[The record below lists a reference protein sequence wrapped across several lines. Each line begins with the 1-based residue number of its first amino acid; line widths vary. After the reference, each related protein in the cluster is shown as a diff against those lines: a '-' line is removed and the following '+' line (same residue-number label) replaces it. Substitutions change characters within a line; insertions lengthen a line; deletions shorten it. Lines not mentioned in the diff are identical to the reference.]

1 MKINEIINE
10 GKTGPGL
17 WANIAKKRASGAK
30 MREKGAPGAPTEKAL
45 KAAQAGSKNESV
57 SEDKDPCWDS
67 YKQIGMKT
75 KGGRKVPNCVPKEGV
90 AEGAPNFDREWDE
103 AIRYPE
109 FVKLGKEAWIEL
121 VSKGKSVTVTRKNV
135 NKINNTDAADP
146 ESFKLLD
153 PEKQK
158 RALAQLDTGDVEM
171 PIVARYSDGYLELI
185 GGNTRLTAQMA
196 KDGQAEVWLFNVPEE
211 LTQGVAEGFSDIV
224 KGVKRKV
231 AGKTDPKEVEHT
243 YGRIARSAI
252 KHKTPDQAEKDIERY
267 KKVAKVVNKEGVAE
281 GERKLGPAP
290 GQATPT
296 AAERKKSRDYQ
307 FTTAA
312 KKARDAQDKK
322 GVAGKG
328 SQLEETYHDDDEFFE
343 AYGVMEY
350 NDEMINEAKYQGR
363 TVALNK
369 PMQGDVKK
377 FKVYVKNPNGN
388 VVKVNFGQKGAKIKK
403 NNPGRRKNFRARH
416 NCDNPGPKTG
426 ARYWSC
432 RKW

>member
-1 MKINEIINE
+1 MKINEIIVE

-17 WANIAKKRASGAK
+17 WANIHNKRKRGAK

-267 KKVAKVVNKEGVAE
+267 KKVAKVVNKEGVA
-281 GERKLGPAP
+281 
-290 GQATPT
+290 
-296 AAERKKSRDYQ
+296 
-307 FTTAA
+307 
-312 KKARDAQDKK
+312 
-322 GVAGKG
+322 GKG